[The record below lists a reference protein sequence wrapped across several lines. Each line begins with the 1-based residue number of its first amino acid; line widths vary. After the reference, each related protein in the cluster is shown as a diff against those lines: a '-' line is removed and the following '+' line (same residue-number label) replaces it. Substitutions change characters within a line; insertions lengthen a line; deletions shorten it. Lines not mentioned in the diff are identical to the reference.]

1 MYREMKGRSY
11 IILGC
16 LCVVLAVIG
25 IVVPGLPTTPLL
37 LAASWLFYRSSPR
50 LQQWLLSS
58 RLGGRIRDYEERGGM
73 YPQTKAMVVLLMG
86 TMVSCSIIFFIPQRA
101 IDILVGVLG
110 LIGCYVVIFRVPN
123 AK

>member
-1 MYREMKGRSY
+1 MKGRSFV
-11 IILGC
+11 ILGC
-16 LCVVLAVIG
+16 LCVVLGVIG

-50 LQQWLLSS
+50 LQQWLLNS

-110 LIGCYVVIFRVPN
+110 LIGCYVVLFRVPN
-123 AK
+123 AKK